1 MTGRFRWDRLPAF
14 GSAHLRSCI
23 YKYTHRY
30 LSTVLEWQERT
41 ALLLLVAVCLI
52 VAGAH
57 LVLTGM
63 GKAAFA
69 SPFSPESPDGAL
81 VSLQGTVERV
91 TVTETGGHM
100 ILRVDGIPVFVP
112 ASSRGERIIL
122 EGDRVAVLGTVQT
135 YRGEKEIVVQGRD
148 DIRVLS

>member
-1 MTGRFRWDRLPAF
+1 VAI
-14 GSAHLRSCI
+14 H
-23 YKYTHRY
+23 
-30 LSTVLEWQERT
+30 STVLEWQERT

-112 ASSRGERIIL
+112 ASARGELILL

-148 DIRVLS
+148 DIRVLG

>member
-1 MTGRFRWDRLPAF
+1 M
-14 GSAHLRSCI
+14 
-23 YKYTHRY
+23 
-30 LSTVLEWQERT
+30 LEWQERT

-57 LVLTGM
+57 LVLTGI

-148 DIRVLS
+148 DIRVL

>member
-1 MTGRFRWDRLPAF
+1 MNARISRVSSGCTGATPLWKNFMNATT
-14 GSAHLRSCI
+14 S
-23 YKYTHRY
+23 
-30 LSTVLEWQERT
+30 
-41 ALLLLVAVCLI
+41 
-52 VAGAH
+52 GAYPSYEP
-57 LVLTGM
+57 T
-63 GKAAFA
+63 FA

-112 ASSRGERIIL
+112 ASARGELILL

-148 DIRVLS
+148 DIRVLG